1 MLVCMEAL
9 GDITARIVAKLIAD
23 RVEQEKPSAGSR
35 KATSGGSARTG
46 NRMDRRSEYAATMA
60 GEDRSSHPVGENV
73 IDYRDSAP
81 LLAKLTA
88 ARERDSEN
96 PAAPSRE
103 AESGGSA
110 LTGNR
115 NRVKESAAASAGED
129 RVPHPV
135 QGNVIDYRD
144 RADLLAA
151 WGSRLNS
158 QSRGAAP
165 NHLKRPASKTCRAS
179 HRQHD
184 PR

>member
-81 LLAKLTA
+81 LLA
-88 ARERDSEN
+88 
-96 PAAPSRE
+96 
-103 AESGGSA
+103 
-110 LTGNR
+110 
-115 NRVKESAAASAGED
+115 
-129 RVPHPV
+129 
-135 QGNVIDYRD
+135 
-144 RADLLAA
+144 A
-151 WGSRLNS
+151 WGSRLNAPS
-158 QSRGAAP
+158 KGATP

-179 HRQHD
+179 RRQHD